1 MFPPPPANSSSEQ
14 SGRKQTPAKAE
25 VGRKANNAAEHTA
38 ILSFMCSIF
47 LLIFFIGLLPK
58 QACLTRSSVNA
69 VPKLTRCFFLY
80 LNSSVPRMVNKNSF
94 LVVIQSTFFVIFP
107 VEATR
112 SLNHGAGNSPRTCRA
127 GHSRAAPRE
136 SISQP
141 ARCLFLYG
149 LPDRSPAMTL
159 LILYH
164 NKAQESIHNERLG
177 GYFGQGDRKSRGDFG

>member
-1 MFPPPPANSSSEQ
+1 
-14 SGRKQTPAKAE
+14 
-25 VGRKANNAAEHTA
+25 
-38 ILSFMCSIF
+38 MCSIF
-47 LLIFFIGLLPK
+47 LLMFFIGFLPK
-58 QACLTRSSVNA
+58 QTCFTRSAVNA
-69 VPKLTRCFFLY
+69 VPKLSRCSFF
-80 LNSSVPRMVNKNSF
+80 SVTHSVPRMVNKNSF

-159 LILYH
+159 LLLYH
-164 NKAQESIHNERLG
+164 KKTQESIYNEKLG
-177 GYFGQGDRKSRGDFG
+177 GDFG